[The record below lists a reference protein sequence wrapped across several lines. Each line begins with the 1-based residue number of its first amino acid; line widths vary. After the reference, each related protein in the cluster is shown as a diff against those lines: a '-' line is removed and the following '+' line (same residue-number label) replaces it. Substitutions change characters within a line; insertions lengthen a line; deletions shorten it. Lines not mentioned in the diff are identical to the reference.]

1 MCMYSLICIGAKVIK
16 WRIESLFSN
25 CNGNNQI
32 FIWGRKWAITL
43 TLHDTQNLTAIKNG
57 NLTKSKTIKLFKRK
71 YRGKYLWPFD
81 MERFPIQEVKS
92 IKQREEK
99 NQWNELHENF
109 KCLLFKGHKLK
120 ENICNTYLTKAY
132 IQNHGLQ
139 HARLS
144 CTSLSPGVCSNSCS
158 LCQWCHPTISSSV
171 GSFSFPEPFT
181 ASGLL
186 MLFASGGQSIG
197 ASASAS
203 VLPINSQGW
212 FPSGLVWSPC
222 CPRYFSSSTIQKYQ
236 FFSKLEKK
244 K

>member
-1 MCMYSLICIGAKVIK
+1 MYSLICIGAKVIK

-43 TLHDTQNLTAIKNG
+43 TLHDTQNLTAIKIG

-132 IQNHGLQ
+132 MGDNDVDSIPGPKTWKLGTLRAGEGDCPISSKKGKLHFSLPFCSLKAFN
-139 HARLS
+139 RLS
-144 CTSLSPGVCSNSCS
+144 EAHPQCWGQSSLPS
-158 LCQWCHPTISSSV
+158 LQSQMPISSRNTLTKHSEVIFYLLSV
-171 GSFSFPEPFT
+171 HPL
-181 ASGLL
+181 A
-186 MLFASGGQSIG
+186 QSY
-197 ASASAS
+197 
-203 VLPINSQGW
+203 W
-212 FPSGLVWSPC
+212 H
-222 CPRYFSSSTIQKYQ
+222 
-236 FFSKLEKK
+236 
-244 K
+244 

>member
-1 MCMYSLICIGAKVIK
+1 MSYP
-16 WRIESLFSN
+16 F
-25 CNGNNQI
+25 
-32 FIWGRKWAITL
+32 
-43 TLHDTQNLTAIKNG
+43 
-57 NLTKSKTIKLFKRK
+57 
-71 YRGKYLWPFD
+71 WP
-81 MERFPIQEVKS
+81 
-92 IKQREEK
+92 
-99 NQWNELHENF
+99 
-109 KCLLFKGHKLK
+109 
-120 ENICNTYLTKAY
+120 
-132 IQNHGLQ
+132 HGLQ

-236 FFSKLEKK
+236 FFSTPPSLWSNSHICSWLLEKSYLWLYRILSAK
-244 K
+244 WCVCFLTCCLGLS